1 MLAGHATRH
10 RLLPPAPPAML
21 MLAAA
26 PRWLQ
31 GGEDMDTDAGGVP
44 APVPAPAPPQQPLV
58 DEDGFQVVAT
68 RRKGR
73 R

>member
-1 MLAGHATRH
+1 
-10 RLLPPAPPAML
+10 ML